1 MEIKTNRPR
10 EAQDARIVP
19 PPDTTRRARRKTTQ
33 KIGKNHVAGRRFVSF
48 LKTLG
53 KAFVFFLTA
62 IFMVSAMVYVYNSE
76 KFNLRKVTFYGCR
89 ELDQKELEE
98 VIRQNFP
105 RNILRIDLRQ
115 LKNRLEKETWARR
128 VEIRRVLPSDLV
140 VYVEERTPSVIL
152 EIQGELMM
160 ADRDG
165 TVLDRYDPK
174 YGKLDMPVFK
184 GVLGEDAESYRL
196 YQEENAARIHQGL
209 EMLADIESGSPSY
222 ARRISEVDISDRKNL
237 KVLLVDDTAEVY
249 LGDKDYLKRFRTLME
264 NLSQYQELKN
274 QYAEFSSIDMR
285 FEGNIIYRPITANAE
300 HGSRTQKLQ
309 GSKVKSE

>member
-1 MEIKTNRPR
+1 
-10 EAQDARIVP
+10 
-19 PPDTTRRARRKTTQ
+19 
-33 KIGKNHVAGRRFVSF
+33 
-48 LKTLG
+48 
-53 KAFVFFLTA
+53 
-62 IFMVSAMVYVYNSE
+62 
-76 KFNLRKVTFYGCR
+76 
-89 ELDQKELEE
+89 
-98 VIRQNFP
+98 
-105 RNILRIDLRQ
+105 
-115 LKNRLEKETWARR
+115 
-128 VEIRRVLPSDLV
+128 
-140 VYVEERTPSVIL
+140 VIL

-160 ADRDG
+160 ADADG

-184 GVLGEDAESYRL
+184 GVLGEDAESCRL

-222 ARRISEVDISDRKNL
+222 ASRISEVDISDRKNL
-237 KVLLVDDTAEVY
+237 KILLVDDTAEIY

-285 FEGNIIYRPITANAE
+285 FEGNIIYRPITANAA
-300 HGSRTQKLQ
+300 HASNTQKRQ

>member
-10 EAQDARIVP
+10 DAQNTTIVP
-19 PPDTTRRARRKTTQ
+19 PPDTARRPRRKTTQ
-33 KIGKNHVAGRRFVSF
+33 KIGNHVTGRRFASYSR
-48 LKTLG
+48 TLG
-53 KAFVFFLTA
+53 RVCVVLLIAT
-62 IFMVSAMVYVYNSE
+62 FMVSVVVYVYNSE

-89 ELDQKELEE
+89 ELDQKELEQ
-98 VIRQNFP
+98 VIRQDFP

-115 LKNRLEKETWARR
+115 LKKRLEKETWAKR

-140 VYVEERTPSVIL
+140 IYVEERTPSVIL

-160 ADRDG
+160 ADADA

-184 GVLGEDAESYRL
+184 GVLGEDAESCRL

-209 EMLADIESGSPSY
+209 EMLADIESGSPSF
-222 ARRISEVDISDRKNL
+222 ASRISEVDISDRKNL
-237 KVLLVDDTAEVY
+237 KILLVDDTAEIY

-264 NLSQYQELKN
+264 NFSQYQELKN
-274 QYAEFSSIDMR
+274 QYAEFSSIDLR
-285 FEGNIIYRPITANAE
+285 FEGNIVYRPITANAA
-300 HGSRTQKLQ
+300 HASNTQKLQ